1 MLRNISA
8 DLQTSGFEL
17 IISKKKGQE
26 FSSIKEENKA
36 INLRTSKEDCSR
48 RNSSYTRGES
58 AFRNCAHCGDGVAR
72 GVVIRYTGDTT
83 LKDHYLQLVRSLE
96 LKGSIQYVE
105 KGSTKTNPDDGKETR
120 NQRRAAADARKKI
133 KQVAADEVLY

>member
-1 MLRNISA
+1 M
-8 DLQTSGFEL
+8 TGFEL

-58 AFRNCAHCGDGVAR
+58 AFGNCAHCGDGVAR
-72 GVVIRYTGDTT
+72 GVVIRYTGDTMHIERP
-83 LKDHYLQLVRSLE
+83 LPSASAFVRIERFHSICRERVHKDQSR
-96 LKGSIQYVE
+96 
-105 KGSTKTNPDDGKETR
+105 
-120 NQRRAAADARKKI
+120 
-133 KQVAADEVLY
+133 